1 MNDTGHAT
9 TAHATPVPAWVLK
22 FMDAI
27 DTLEFDEGF
36 APLTE
41 DTDMFFG
48 TAHVHGVEAIK
59 AFFVKI
65 DEPLIIAHEVLEF
78 WTAGDGVRLLRG
90 EATMARKT
98 DPDHVVR
105 APFMHIFYLDD
116 EEPVRIRE
124 LRITAGPLQ
133 TDAVM

>member
-1 MNDTGHAT
+1 MTN
-9 TAHATPVPAWVLK
+9 TAHATTTPAWVLK

-27 DTLEFDEGF
+27 DTLDFDEGF

-59 AFFVKI
+59 EFFVKI
-65 DEPLIIAHEVLEF
+65 DEPLDISHEVLEC
-78 WTAGDGVRLLRG
+78 WTADGGVLLLRG
-90 EATMARKT
+90 EATMAKKT
-98 DPDHVVR
+98 APDHVVR
-105 APFMHIFYLDD
+105 APFMHIFRLAD
-116 EEPVRIRE
+116 EEPVRVRE
-124 LRITAGPLQ
+124 LRITAGPLE

>member
-1 MNDTGHAT
+1 MPD
-9 TAHATPVPAWVLK
+9 WVLK

-41 DTDMFFG
+41 DTEMYFG
-48 TAHVHGVEAIK
+48 TAHIHGVEAIK

-65 DEPLIIAHEVLEF
+65 DEPLNITHEVLEF
-78 WTAGDGVRLLRG
+78 WAAGDGVRLLRG
-90 EATMARKT
+90 EAAMAKKSA
-98 DPDHVVR
+98 PEEVVR
-105 APFMHIFYLDD
+105 APFTHIFYLDQ
-116 EEPVRIRE
+116 EEPVRVRT

>member
-1 MNDTGHAT
+1 MENTAQT
-9 TAHATPVPAWVLK
+9 TAVPDWVLK

-41 DTDMFFG
+41 DTEMFFG
-48 TAHVHGVEAIK
+48 TAHLRGAEAIK

-65 DEPLIIAHEVLEF
+65 DAPLNITHEVLEF
-78 WTAGDGVRLLRG
+78 WTADDGVRLLRG
-90 EATMARKT
+90 EATMAKKSS
-98 DPDHVVR
+98 PDQVVR
-105 APFMHIFYLDD
+105 APFTHIFYLDQQ
-116 EEPVRIRE
+116 EPVRIRT

>member
-1 MNDTGHAT
+1 MANTAHAT
-9 TAHATPVPAWVLK
+9 TAPEWVLK

-27 DTLEFDEGF
+27 DTLEFGEGF

-48 TAHVHGVEAIK
+48 TAHIHGVEAIK

-65 DEPLIIAHEVLEF
+65 DEPLIITHEVLEF
-78 WTAGDGVRLLRG
+78 WTAGDGVRLVRG
-90 EATMARKT
+90 EATMAKKSE
-98 DPDHVVR
+98 PDRVVR
-105 APFMHIFYLDD
+105 APFVHIFYLAD
-116 EEPVRIRE
+116 EELVRVRE

>member
-1 MNDTGHAT
+1 MTMTN
-9 TAHATPVPAWVLK
+9 TAQAAPAPEWALK
-22 FMDAI
+22 FMNAI

-65 DEPLIIAHEVLEF
+65 DGPLIINHEILEF
-78 WTAGDGVRLLRG
+78 WAAGDGVRLLRG
-90 EATMARKT
+90 EATMAKKT
-98 DPDHVVR
+98 DPDRVVR
-105 APFMHIFYLDD
+105 APFMHIFYLADD
-116 EEPVRIRE
+116 ETIRIRE

-133 TDAVM
+133 TDAVL